1 MSQTP
6 IKNVISLSGGKDSTA
21 LLLEAV
27 RRGVEFEAVFADTGH
42 ENPITYEY
50 IGYLSMMLN
59 VRIRWVK
66 ADFSE
71 QIARKRN
78 YVATRWLSFGVR
90 SDIIHRALAVLHPTG
105 VPFLDLCLWK
115 GRFPSTSRRFCS
127 SELKHEP
134 IFFQVLDPLLGAGHK
149 VFSWQGVRADESLAR
164 SRLASLEPV
173 GGGLY
178 NYRPI
183 LRWDVQTVFET
194 HRHFGI
200 EPNPLYKMGAA
211 RVGCSPCIHARK
223 LEIREMARRFPEE
236 IKRIVEWERVVALAS
251 KRGKSSFFSVDKTPG
266 AHKKNFNIPVP
277 GIKKVV
283 IWSNT
288 SKGGKVL
295 EEELEELPM
304 CSSIYGLCE

>member
-1 MSQTP
+1 MSSTP

-50 IGYLSMMLN
+50 IGYLSMMLDI
-59 VRIRWVK
+59 RIRWVK

-134 IFFQVLDPLLGAGHK
+134 IFFQALDPLLGAGHK

-164 SRLASLEPV
+164 SGLASLEHV
-173 GGGLY
+173 GGGFTTTGLSCGGMS
-178 NYRPI
+178 RPY
-183 LRWDVQTVFET
+183 LRHIDISGLSQIHSTKWGPAEWDAVLAFMHENSK
-194 HRHFGI
+194 FAKW
-200 EPNPLYKMGAA
+200 LAA
-211 RVGCSPCIHARK
+211 
-223 LEIREMARRFPEE
+223 FQ
-236 IKRIVEWERVVALAS
+236 KR
-251 KRGKSSFFSVDKTPG
+251 
-266 AHKKNFNIPVP
+266 
-277 GIKKVV
+277 
-283 IWSNT
+283 
-288 SKGGKVL
+288 SKGFLNGNAWCRWQASAGSHHSFLWIRHRARTKKISASLSPALKKLWCGATPPKVGKFL
-295 EEELEELPM
+295 KRN
-304 CSSIYGLCE
+304 